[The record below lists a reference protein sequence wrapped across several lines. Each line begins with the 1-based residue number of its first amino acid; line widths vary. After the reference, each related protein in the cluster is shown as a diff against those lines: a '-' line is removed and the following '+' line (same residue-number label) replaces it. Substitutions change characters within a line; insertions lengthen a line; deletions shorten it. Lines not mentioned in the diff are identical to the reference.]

1 MESLF
6 QELRDALSAYL
17 DSFVDFL
24 PKLIVALVLLVLYI
38 FIAGWIR
45 KKSMRFIAARLEDV
59 TLVNFFDKIIKAINV
74 IIGLLIFLTVIG
86 KTGVATSLLGATSLS
101 AIVIG
106 FAFKDIAENFL
117 AGIIMAFNRRYSV
130 GDTIKT
136 SGVEGTIVA
145 LNLRDTHIKTFDGK
159 DVFVPNG
166 LILKSPLYNYT
177 IDGFLRFELELN
189 LIGNTDIDQAK
200 ELIVKAIK
208 EDNEIM
214 TEERA
219 PYVFL
224 TGMDAS
230 GQSFKAHYW
239 LDLDDVS
246 KGGLAIRTEAYKRIK
261 QALNDNGIQLKHSH
275 YILQEPA

>member
-45 KKSMRFIAARLEDV
+45 RKSIRFIAARLEDV

-117 AGIIMAFNRRYSV
+117 AGIIMAFKRRYSV

>member
-117 AGIIMAFNRRYSV
+117 AGIIMAFKRRYSV